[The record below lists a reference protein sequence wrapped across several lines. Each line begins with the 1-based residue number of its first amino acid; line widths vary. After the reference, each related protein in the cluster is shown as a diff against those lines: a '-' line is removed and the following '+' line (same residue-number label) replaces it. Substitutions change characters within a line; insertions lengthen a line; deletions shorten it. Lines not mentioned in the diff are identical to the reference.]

1 MTNDEGVGDRRR
13 FVNGVLM
20 SCWMRMVVVGVFGV
34 GGFGFGQTRNGPAAV
49 RIGEVGERK
58 AKVEDGESK
67 IEIPASD
74 KPGDALPGEVTIVQM
89 RTMFL
94 ELEHPDGK

>member
-1 MTNDEGVGDRRR
+1 
-13 FVNGVLM
+13 M
-20 SCWMRMVVVGVFGV
+20 SCWMRMVVAGMLGV
-34 GGFGFGQTRNGPAAV
+34 GGIAFGQTQIGPAPV

-58 AKVEDGESK
+58 TKIEDGESK

-74 KPGDALPGEVTIVQM
+74 KPRDAPPGEVTIAQV

-94 ELEHPDGK
+94 